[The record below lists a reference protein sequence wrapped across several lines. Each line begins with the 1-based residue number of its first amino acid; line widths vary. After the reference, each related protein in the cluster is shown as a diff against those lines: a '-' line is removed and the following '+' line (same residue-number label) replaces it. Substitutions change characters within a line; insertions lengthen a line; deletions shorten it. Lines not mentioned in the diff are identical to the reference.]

1 MAPRKNT
8 QGAED
13 SLKGASPEE
22 AEAQNAAGADAGD
35 QQQTG
40 GGDEGD
46 TGSPAGDPVADLV
59 RAVAAVSP
67 DEARIIPEGADIEI
81 LRRVGTAASTIIHD
95 DVHFAPGDPV
105 PLTHAEFLQLEPT
118 GALAERDWDQLT
130 PL

>member
-22 AEAQNAAGADAGD
+22 AEARSAAGANVG
-35 QQQTG
+35 QQQPG
-40 GGDEGD
+40 GGNEGD

-67 DEARIIPEGADIEI
+67 GDARIIPEGAGVQI

-105 PLTHAEFLQLEPT
+105 PLTQAEFLQLEPT